1 MQCSRRIFV
10 QQSLGVAGALIA
22 GERAI
27 GAEPSAA
34 VSPANGELF
43 ARMTWMNPPESVKR
57 EGKTN

>member
-43 ARMTWMNPPESVKR
+43 ARMTWMNPPNR
-57 EGKTN
+57 